1 MKVTKKKKNQW
12 KQWLIIAFFAA
23 IGGVCGLLL
32 PNLTAQLLD
41 AGTPV
46 WLEML
51 VLCGSLL
58 LLYVAMF
65 LQLVIH
71 EAGHLVFGQLSGYR
85 FSSFR
90 IGSFMLLSQNG
101 KFTVKRLSL
110 AGTAGQCLMSPPEM
124 SNGTFPV
131 VLYNLGGCIMNL
143 AASAVLFLL
152 YLLFPQAEGLRIFL
166 LMGALIG
173 VAIALMNGIPLR
185 LGAVDND
192 GYNALSLRKD
202 PHAMRAFWLQLK
214 VSQQTTLGI
223 RLKDMPEEWFALPED
238 EAMQNSMVAGIGVF
252 ACNRLMDQHKFP
264 EAGQLMAH
272 LLCIDSG
279 MVGLHRNLLVCDRI
293 YCELIHENR
302 PAVLSSL
309 YTAEQQKFMQAMK
322 NFPTVIRT
330 EYAYALL
337 ADRDEAKANTYLK
350 RMTKIAKTYPYPSDI
365 CSEQEL
371 VEHARLCAAA
381 ASNL

>member
-1 MKVTKKKKNQW
+1 MNPYCPHSFPLTRRQFTDIVVISPYKEAALMKVTKKKKNQW

-23 IGGVCGLLL
+23 IGGICGLLL

-101 KFTVKRLSL
+101 KFSVKRLSL

-152 YLLFPQAEGLRIFL
+152 YLLFC
-166 LMGALIG
+166 
-173 VAIALMNGIPLR
+173 
-185 LGAVDND
+185 
-192 GYNALSLRKD
+192 
-202 PHAMRAFWLQLK
+202 LK
-214 VSQQTTLGI
+214 
-223 RLKDMPEEWFALPED
+223 
-238 EAMQNSMVAGIGVF
+238 
-252 ACNRLMDQHKFP
+252 
-264 EAGQLMAH
+264 
-272 LLCIDSG
+272 
-279 MVGLHRNLLVCDRI
+279 
-293 YCELIHENR
+293 
-302 PAVLSSL
+302 
-309 YTAEQQKFMQAMK
+309 
-322 NFPTVIRT
+322 
-330 EYAYALL
+330 
-337 ADRDEAKANTYLK
+337 
-350 RMTKIAKTYPYPSDI
+350 
-365 CSEQEL
+365 
-371 VEHARLCAAA
+371 
-381 ASNL
+381 